1 MVFFFKFTNY
11 VFVFID
17 NVWFWLEIQKH
28 VPKCYICI
36 CNAYP
41 GSSNFD
47 FVFLRKQCMVWVI
60 VLFFRLHTRTGPK
73 GLQITGITWRT
84 ASISPGVADSYGKMA
99 TVKTSITLSVKP
111 FCNSCSGQYKLQ
123 GTSIIYTVQLF
134 FLFR

>member
-1 MVFFFKFTNY
+1 M
-11 VFVFID
+11 FVFID

-47 FVFLRKQCMVWVI
+47 FVFLRKHVWSE
-60 VLFFRLHTRTGPK
+60 LSFFLFRLHTRTGPK

-111 FCNSCSGQYKLQ
+111 FCNSCSGQYTLH
-123 GTSIIYTVQLF
+123 GTFIIYTVQFFF
-134 FLFR
+134 FLDKK